1 MKKILIFSLDYLPGT
16 ISGAEAAIQEIT
28 NRISPEEIEF
38 HMVTLYYDTNVERVG
53 KIGNILQRE

>member
-28 NRISPEEIEF
+28 DRISARG
-38 HMVTLYYDTNVERVG
+38 D
-53 KIGNILQRE
+53 